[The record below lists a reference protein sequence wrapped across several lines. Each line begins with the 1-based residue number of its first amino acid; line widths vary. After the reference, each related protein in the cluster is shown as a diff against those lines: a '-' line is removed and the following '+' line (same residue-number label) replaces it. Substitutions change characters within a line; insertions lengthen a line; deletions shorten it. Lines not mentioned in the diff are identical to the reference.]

1 MAGVAAM
8 LLDTADADT
17 HRNGCREL
25 MNLSSGDVMANMQ
38 AIVDTG
44 GVAAVVA
51 AVGQHTEDVED
62 EGAKTRKEVVAA
74 KIKMAKD
81 MRAQQV
87 EQRVEQMRAIEQQRV
102 EQMRAIEQQ
111 RVDNKNIMKQQKEYH
126 QQIMD
131 PLLEQERLF
140 QEIHEAIMKQQ
151 SHLEI
156 EVVKIEGRLS
166 DRMDEME
173 IAKAE
178 IEHASKKAE
187 HTEVVEYI
195 AKTANSIQ
203 DARLALHPRLHG

>member
-1 MAGVAAM
+1 M

-102 EQMRAIEQQ
+102 
-111 RVDNKNIMKQQKEYH
+111 DNKNIMKQQKEYH

-131 PLLEQERLF
+131 PLLEQERFF